1 MLTCARH
8 WGTRVRAASSRPVG
22 FCGRLVPGVAL
33 GARRRAGSTYALSI
47 TGAPGPDL
55 AGDKVPLGTMYVGL
69 ADAAGTIA
77 LHRQFLGDRQRIR
90 TFAVQMALDLL
101 RRRITGRP

>member
-1 MLTCARH
+1 MPLPWLLTCARH

-22 FCGRLVPGVAL
+22 FCGRLVPGGVFDFCAE
-33 GARRRAGSTYALSI
+33 GTQHRAGSRPARL
-47 TGAPGPDL
+47 
-55 AGDKVPLGTMYVGL
+55 
-69 ADAAGTIA
+69 
-77 LHRQFLGDRQRIR
+77 FL